1 MPHLQRMIGIAC
13 CVLFSALSGLADEKP
28 RVSLTVAKKTITP
41 PVGKT
46 SSGEERGRMQTLV
59 VAVGNLS
66 IAALPGGTVRWTAV
80 VRKVYGGSS
89 KYSGT
94 AVLKPLRSFK
104 SEEMQCG
111 AIEID
116 TRQGAT
122 AVERDRL
129 DYEVVVFHN
138 EKESARVAS
147 VTNFAM
153 LADKAEDVTTQNE
166 VTAPNIAATRK
177 DPDRKKAK
185 EEKPAEIPLV
195 AAEKMMPPKPV
206 APILEIS
213 KPLTEPPPES
223 QPPFDFFNLGGKK
236 DSGAK

>member
-1 MPHLQRMIGIAC
+1 M
-13 CVLFSALSGLADEKP
+13 
-28 RVSLTVAKKTITP
+28 
-41 PVGKT
+41 
-46 SSGEERGRMQTLV
+46 
-59 VAVGNLS
+59 
-66 IAALPGGTVRWTAV
+66 
-80 VRKVYGGSS
+80 
-89 KYSGT
+89 
-94 AVLKPLRSFK
+94 LKPLRSFK

-166 VTAPNIAATRK
+166 VTDPKVAMPRK
-177 DPDRKKAK
+177 DPDRKKRK